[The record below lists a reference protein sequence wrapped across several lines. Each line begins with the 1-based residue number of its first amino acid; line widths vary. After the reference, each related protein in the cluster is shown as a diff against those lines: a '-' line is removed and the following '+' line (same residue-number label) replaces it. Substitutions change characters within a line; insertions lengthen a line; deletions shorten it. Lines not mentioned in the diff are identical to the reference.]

1 MRRVFY
7 LTGTR
12 ADFGLMLPT
21 LLEVHARSELS
32 VEIAVTGMHL
42 SNKFGATVSEV
53 RACGLPLV
61 AEWPVDVDAD
71 DGVGMARSA
80 AAVALASATYFG
92 ERRPDICLLLGDRWE
107 VLATAMSAVLAGLP
121 VVHLCGGDRSG
132 SVDDA
137 IRHAISKLAHV
148 HATATPGSAE
158 RLRRMGEPED
168 RIHVVGAPGLVG
180 LEALACVPRSD
191 WASCVGLDPGSP
203 IAAVLFHPVVQDA
216 ADAGYQMS
224 QVLDAVIAEH
234 FQVLCLMPN
243 ADAGSDSIRK
253 VINAATERH
262 PALRVATH
270 LPRQTYVSVMA
281 GVDVLVG
288 NSSSGIVEAASFGTP
303 VVNVGDRQEG
313 RERNVNTQD
322 VSVDRVAIRHAL
334 QATRRW
340 PRHSRDNVYGDGNT
354 HIRVADLLVG
364 LPLGASLMKKHMSY

>member
-21 LLEVHARSELS
+21 LREVHARAGLS

-42 SNKFGATVSEV
+42 SAKFGSTASEV
-53 RACGLPLV
+53 RACGLPVV
-61 AEWPVDVDAD
+61 AEWPVDVDT
-71 DGVGMARSA
+71 DGGSAMACSS
-80 AAVALASATYFG
+80 AAVASASATYFG

-107 VLATAMSAVLAGLP
+107 MLATAMSAVLAGLP

-148 HATATPGSAE
+148 HAPATLGSAE
-158 RLRRMGEPED
+158 RLRRMGEPEN

-180 LEALACVPRSD
+180 LKTLASVPRGD
-191 WASCVGLDPGSP
+191 WASSVGLDPGVP

-216 ADAGYQMS
+216 ADAGHQMT
-224 QVLDAVIAEH
+224 QVLDAVLAEH

-243 ADAGSDSIRK
+243 ADAGSDSIRE
-253 VINAATERH
+253 VINAASKRH
-262 PALRVATH
+262 PALRVVTH
-270 LPRQTYVSVMA
+270 LPRQTYVSVLA

-313 RERNVNTQD
+313 RERNANTQD
-322 VSVDRVAIRHAL
+322 VPVDSVAIRHAL
-334 QATRRW
+334 QVTRRW
-340 PRHSRDNVYGDGNT
+340 PRHRRDNVYGDGST
-354 HIRVADLLVG
+354 HVRVADLLVN
-364 LPLGASLMKKHMSY
+364 LPLGAGLLKKHMSY

>member
-21 LLEVHARSELS
+21 LREVHARAGLS

-42 SNKFGATVSEV
+42 STKFGATALEV
-53 RACGLPLV
+53 HACGLPVV
-61 AEWPVDVDAD
+61 AQWPVDVDTD
-71 DGVGMARSA
+71 DGSAMARSA
-80 AAVALASATYFG
+80 AAVASVSAAYFG
-92 ERRPDICLLLGDRWE
+92 DRRPDICLLLGDRWE
-107 VLATAMSAVLAGLP
+107 MLATAMSAVLTGVP
-121 VVHLCGGDRSG
+121 VVHLCGGDLSG

-148 HATATPGSAE
+148 HAVATPGSAE

-180 LEALACVPRSD
+180 LEVLASVPRGD
-191 WASCVGLDPGSP
+191 WASDIGLDPGDP

-216 ADAGYQMS
+216 PDAGHQMT
-224 QVLDAVIAEH
+224 QVLDAVLAEH

-243 ADAGSDSIRK
+243 ADAGSDGIRK
-253 VINAATERH
+253 AINAARERH
-262 PALRVATH
+262 AALRVVTH
-270 LPRQTYVSVMA
+270 LPRQTYVSVLA
-281 GVDVLVG
+281 GADVLVG

-313 RERNVNTQD
+313 RERNANTQD
-322 VSVDRVAIRHAL
+322 VPVDSAAIRHAL
-334 QATRRW
+334 QVARRW
-340 PRHSRDNVYGDGNT
+340 PRHRRDNVYGDGRT
-354 HIRVADLLVG
+354 HVRVADLLVG
-364 LPLGASLMKKHMSY
+364 LPLGAGLLKKPMTY

>member
-21 LLEVHARSELS
+21 LREVHSRAGLS
-32 VEIAVTGMHL
+32 VEIAATGMHL
-42 SNKFGATVSEV
+42 SAKFGSTVSEV
-53 RACGLPLV
+53 RACGLPVV
-61 AEWPVDVDAD
+61 AEWAVDVDTD
-71 DGVGMARSA
+71 DGGAMARGA
-80 AAVALASATYFG
+80 AAVALASATYFRK
-92 ERRPDICLLLGDRWE
+92 RRPDICLLLGDRWE
-107 VLATAMSAVLAGLP
+107 MLATAMSAVLAGVP

-148 HATATPGSAE
+148 HAPATRGAAE

-180 LEALACVPRSD
+180 LEALASVPRGD
-191 WASCVGLDPGSP
+191 WASSVGLDPGAP
-203 IAAVLFHPVVQDA
+203 IAVVLFHPVVQDA
-216 ADAGYQMS
+216 TDAGNQMT
-224 QVLDAVIAEH
+224 QVLNAVLAEH

-243 ADAGSDSIRK
+243 ADAGSDGIRK
-253 VINAATERH
+253 VINAASESY
-262 PALRVATH
+262 PALRVVTH
-270 LPRQTYVSVMA
+270 LPRQTYVSVLA
-281 GVDVLVG
+281 GADVLVG

-313 RERNVNTQD
+313 RERNANTQD
-322 VSVDRVAIRHAL
+322 VSVDPAAIRHAL

-340 PRHSRDNVYGDGNT
+340 P
-354 HIRVADLLVG
+354 
-364 LPLGASLMKKHMSY
+364 

>member
-21 LLEVHARSELS
+21 LREVHARAGLS

-42 SNKFGATVSEV
+42 STKFGATASEV
-53 RACGLPLV
+53 HACGLPVV
-61 AEWPVDVDAD
+61 AQWPVDVDTD
-71 DGVGMARSA
+71 DGSAMARSA
-80 AAVALASATYFG
+80 AAVASVSAAYFG
-92 ERRPDICLLLGDRWE
+92 DRRPDICLLLGDRWE
-107 VLATAMSAVLAGLP
+107 MLATAMSAVLTGLP
-121 VVHLCGGDRSG
+121 VVHLCGGDLSG

-148 HATATPGSAE
+148 HAVATPGSAE

-180 LEALACVPRSD
+180 LEVLASVPRGD
-191 WASCVGLDPGSP
+191 WASDIGLDPGDP

-216 ADAGYQMS
+216 PDAGHQMT
-224 QVLDAVIAEH
+224 QVLDAVLAEH

-243 ADAGSDSIRK
+243 ADAGSDGIRK
-253 VINAATERH
+253 AINDARERH
-262 PALRVATH
+262 AALRVVTH
-270 LPRQTYVSVMA
+270 LPRQTYVSVLA
-281 GVDVLVG
+281 GADVLVG

-313 RERNVNTQD
+313 RERNANTQD
-322 VSVDRVAIRHAL
+322 VPVDSAAIRHAL
-334 QATRRW
+334 QVARRW
-340 PRHSRDNVYGDGNT
+340 PRHRRDNVYGDGRT
-354 HIRVADLLVG
+354 HVRVADLLVG
-364 LPLGASLMKKHMSY
+364 LPLGAGLLKKPMTY